1 MTISAPPRPPSRA
14 PAAPDSKRLER
25 EEVEAL
31 VEALIEEAR
40 RETRR
45 RHRRYWAVAALVTF
59 VGVVVLTL
67 LEGGA
72 ASQTASPAISARLN
86 AAAQAVTSKIAF
98 TRSAA
103 GGQKRGGLYVMNA
116 DGSGKRRLADSGNFP
131 SWSPDGRKIAF
142 GGLRVVNA
150 DGSGLQRL
158 TSGTLP
164 AWSPDGRRIA
174 FTLGGYVRSKGLYS
188 DIHVINADGSG
199 EQKLTNSDGGRPF
212 WSPDGQKIAF
222 TRRQPRFSSN
232 FDIYV
237 MNADGS
243 GRRHL
248 ARTSYGSHPAWSPDG
263 RQIAFVRGYDVWVMN
278 ADGSGQRRLTRGAA
292 RDLAPSW
299 SPDGRTIAFDRRVG
313 RGRSGQQ
320 GSKALSYEIYVMNAD
335 GSGQRRL
342 ARGAGPLWSPD
353 GKKIAFSRAL
363 GNGVGSPYP
372 DNWEIF
378 VMNADGSEQRNLTR
392 NRRWD
397 DIRFAWSPAQR

>member
-1 MTISAPPRPPSRA
+1 MTVTAPPRPPRRSD
-14 PAAPDSKRLER
+14 PVDR
-25 EEVEAL
+25 EELEAL

-40 RETRR
+40 KRAQRR
-45 RHRRYWAVAALVTF
+45 RRRNGAIVTLVALVGVAAFAVF
-59 VGVVVLTL
+59 GRS
-67 LEGGA
+67 A
-72 ASQTASPAISARLN
+72 QSQSASPALTPRPAAFGAAN
-86 AAAQAVTSKIAF
+86 AKIAF
-98 TRSAA
+98 TQSAA
-103 GGQKRGGLYVMNA
+103 GGQKRGGLYIMNA
-116 DGSGKRRLADSGNFP
+116 DGSGKRKLADQGNFP

-158 TSGTLP
+158 TGGTLP

-174 FTLGGYVRSKGLYS
+174 FTLGRYVRSKGSYL
-188 DIHVINADGSG
+188 DIYVINADGSG
-199 EQKLTNSDGGRPF
+199 EQKLTSSDGGRPF

-222 TRRQPRFSSN
+222 TRRQPRFSRN

-248 ARTSYGSHPAWSPDG
+248 ARTTYASNPAWSPDG
-263 RQIAFVRGYDVWVMN
+263 REIAFVRGYDIWVMN
-278 ADGSGQRRLTRGAA
+278 ADGSSQRRLTRGAA

-313 RGRSGQQ
+313 RASSAHQGR
-320 GSKALSYEIYVMNAD
+320 KASSYEIYVMNAD

-342 ARGAGPLWSPD
+342 ALGTGPLWSPD
-353 GKKIAFSRAL
+353 GKKIAYSRAL
-363 GNGVGSPYP
+363 GNGPDFFAP
-372 DNWEIF
+372 DNWDIF

-392 NRRWD
+392 DRRWD
-397 DIRFAWSPAQR
+397 DGRFAWSPAQK